1 MSNTLDGRALAYFGA
16 GVVTAGLCTGLYQF
30 LDSWGTRKT
39 HASPVETHLPH
50 LTREEIEKLPY
61 PPNLIPGARDV
72 PTPYGT
78 IRVYEWGPEDAARK
92 VMLIHGISGG
102 CPALLSCAE
111 AFASKGCRIMMIE
124 LFGRGWSGGPSD
136 LPYDGR
142 LYCTQLLLSLASS
155 PISWTGENRFSLVGY
170 SLGGCIAT
178 AFASYFPRLV
188 QDLVLVAPAG
198 LIRDSDPKSWLV
210 YSGMLP
216 NSVTASLAASRIRRS
231 PSMVAKP
238 QLEEVTS
245 SIEEATSNAM
255 PKQKVAV
262 RGAKLNS
269 QAIVKW
275 QIKNNEGFM
284 KAFVGSIKDGP
295 TRGQHERWRVI
306 GERCNQWRKNR
317 GAYADTKLDQS
328 PKDYLE
334 SGQILLVVGGRD
346 MLIKAKELVPD
357 AEKVVGKANIEVK
370 TFPISGHEVGM
381 SKGPEIAAYALDFW
395 HRRAE

>member
-1 MSNTLDGRALAYFGA
+1 MSYSLDRSAVAYFGA
-16 GVVTAGLCTGLYQF
+16 GVITAAFCTGLYQF
-30 LDSWGTRKT
+30 LDSWGASKT

-50 LTREEIEKLPY
+50 LTKDEIEQLPY
-61 PPNLIPGARDV
+61 PPDLIPGARDV
-72 PTPYGT
+72 PTPYGS
-78 IRVYEWGPEDAARK
+78 IRVYEWGPVDAERK

-111 AFASKGCRIMMIE
+111 EFVSKGCRVMMIE

-142 LYCTQLLLSLASS
+142 LYCTQLLMSLASS
-155 PISWTGENRFSLVGY
+155 PISWTGEHRFSIVGY

-178 AFASYFPRLV
+178 EFTSYFPRLV

-238 QLEEVTS
+238 QLEEPTS
-245 SIEEATSNAM
+245 SIEEATSEAV
-255 PKQKVAV
+255 PQKKVV
-262 RGAKLNS
+262 VHGAKLNS
-269 QAIVKW
+269 QAIVNW

-284 KAFVGSIKDGP
+284 KAFVASIKDGP
-295 TRGQHERWRVI
+295 TRGQQELWRNI
-306 GERCNQWRKNR
+306 GERCDRARKAR
-317 GAYADTKLDQS
+317 STHAETDLDQQQ
-328 PKDYLE
+328 KDYLE
-334 SGQILLVVGGRD
+334 SGQILLVMGGRD

-357 AEKVVGKANIEVK
+357 AEQVVGKANIEVK
-370 TFPISGHEVGM
+370 TFKICGHEVGM
-381 SKGPEIAAYALDFW
+381 SKGPDIAACALEFW
-395 HRRAE
+395 QGKPK